1 MLTDTFYYQFTQLY
15 EYKALKDKNIKNNSF
30 SNRRAQIFAITN

>member
-30 SNRRAQIFAITN
+30 SNPFTQIFAINS